1 MQGDLNLNNPIF
13 VYYLN
18 CDNVSRQHVEETID
32 KIRKQMTYNNITLWI
47 VPCEKSRIEC
57 IYDGFS
63 MKRSKIK
70 RIYSAIEKMIDDPT
84 LSQYRQEMRDI
95 LLDDIFEDV
104 KE

>member
-1 MQGDLNLNNPIF
+1 MKNLNLDNPIF

-18 CDNVSRQHVEETID
+18 VNNISRQHVD
-32 KIRKQMTYNNITLWI
+32 QMCSEIKSQMAYGNITLWI

-70 RIYSAIEKMIDDPT
+70 RIYNAIEKMIDDPT
-84 LSQYRQEMRDI
+84 LSQYKQEMRDI

>member
-1 MQGDLNLNNPIF
+1 MDLNLNNPIF

-18 CDNVSRQHVEETID
+18 TENMSRQYVDGIVF
-32 KIRKQMTYNNITLWI
+32 KIREQMTYDNITLWI

-70 RIYSAIEKMIDDPT
+70 RIYTAIEKMIDDPT
-84 LSQYRQEMRDI
+84 LSHYRQEMRDI